1 MQSNDSPA
9 DSFAPLGSNLNALMV
24 WPRFPPSFWGFE
36 GMLEVIPE
44 KSIMP
49 PLSLITVAALC
60 PATWHIRL
68 IDRAFEE
75 LRDEDLLWADLVMV
89 SAMHAQRADARVVLS
104 RARSLGR
111 RTFIGGPW
119 ASSEPEAVLSE
130 ADHVLVGEAEDV
142 FADIAA
148 ALERGAAQRLYRVD
162 AKPDMTRSPAPRYDL
177 LRMDEYT
184 SMPVQFSRGCPFQCD
199 FCSIIT
205 MYGRRPRVKTPAQ
218 LLGELDTLRRLGWR
232 KQVFI
237 VDDNFVGD
245 HLQALLS
252 VRDLTAWQ
260 KRHGSPFSFY
270 AQVSIDLAERT
281 ELLAAMAEANFLYVF
296 IGIET
301 PSAEGLKECHK
312 FQNLRGDSFSQIQR
326 IQQSGLWV
334 LGGFIVGF
342 DSDDETIFER
352 QREFIDRTAIA
363 WAMTG
368 FLQATPT
375 TPLFERLKREDRLLE
390 DSHATNFSP
399 PNFRATLPLPVLL
412 QGLGHLLVG
421 LYQPEP
427 FFQRAFRSLES
438 WRPGATQRPPRE
450 PLGYRLRVLFGS
462 MWRQGVRSN
471 YRRHYWRFLWL
482 IHWNWT
488 RQPVRLWLGF
498 IALLSAHHFL
508 NYAPQVADEL
518 DQESRA
524 LRADPL
530 SEPPNHVS
538 REFRLTTAQPHGPS
552 LRIQDRASESASQ
565 D

>member
-1 MQSNDSPA
+1 MPRPPAVSSHPSWMPSNESPA
-9 DSFAPLGSNLNALMV
+9 TGFAPLGSNLNVLMV

-36 GMLEVIPE
+36 GMLEALPE
-44 KSIMP
+44 RSVMP

-89 SAMHAQRADARVVLS
+89 SAMQAQRADARVVLR
-104 RARSLGR
+104 RARALGR

-119 ASSEPEAVLSE
+119 ASSEPEAVVSE

-148 ALERGAAQRLYRVD
+148 ALEQGTAQKLYRID
-162 AKPDMTRSPAPRYDL
+162 SKPDMTRSPVPRYDL
-177 LRMDEYT
+177 LRLDEYT
-184 SMPVQFSRGCPFQCD
+184 SMPVQSSRGCPFQCD

-205 MYGRRPRVKTPAQ
+205 MYGRRPRVKTSAQ
-218 LLGELDTLRRLGWR
+218 LLDELETLRRLGWR

-245 HLQALLS
+245 HRQALMSL
-252 VRDLTAWQ
+252 RELAAWQ
-260 KRHGSPFSFY
+260 GRHGVPFSFY
-270 AQVSIDLAERT
+270 SQVSIDLADRP
-281 ELLAAMAEANFLYVF
+281 ELLAAMVEANFLYVF

-312 FQNLRGDSFSQIQR
+312 YQNLRGDTFSQIQR
-326 IQQSGLWV
+326 IRQGGLWV

-352 QREFIDRTAIA
+352 QREFIDRAAIA
-363 WAMTG
+363 FAMTG

-390 DSHATNFSP
+390 DSQASNFSP
-399 PNFRATLPLPVLL
+399 PNFRTILPLPVLL
-412 QGLGHLLVG
+412 QGLGHLLGG

-427 FFQRAFRSLES
+427 YFERAFRSLEA
-438 WRPGATQRPPRE
+438 WRPGAAQRPPRE
-450 PLGYRLRVLFGS
+450 PMGYKLRVWFGS
-462 MWRQGVRSN
+462 LWTQGVRSN
-471 YRRHYWRFLWL
+471 YRRQYWRFLWL
-482 IHWNWT
+482 ILRNWT
-488 RQPVRLWLGF
+488 RQPVKLWLGF
-498 IALLSAHHFL
+498 MTLLSAHHFL

-518 DQESRA
+518 EQECRSQQGD
-524 LRADPL
+524 LR
-530 SEPPNHVS
+530 SEPAS
-538 REFRLTTAQPHGPS
+538 RLAHAFQPGK
-552 LRIQDRASESASQ
+552 
-565 D
+565 